1 MYPVIQCAPVQSAK
15 ESRLTDI
22 AELHV
27 ERRYRPE
34 LYIVPRSRLR
44 AVAALPVR
52 TSQIP
57 MPHTKVCVLGA
68 SHYIPDLIT
77 GGQITIYRYRP
88 VV

>member
-15 ESRLTDI
+15 KSWWTDI
-22 AELHV
+22 AGLYV
-27 ERRYRPE
+27 ERRYKPE
-34 LYIVPRSRLR
+34 LYIVARSRLR

-52 TSQIP
+52 VSQIP

-77 GGQITIYRYRP
+77 GGQITISRYRP